1 MRSYSCSVAESK
13 TAQTD
18 MKYNSLTERHDFA
31 SLGNEMYALAA
42 RLFPICRSIT
52 GDGLRQTLKEI
63 AHSIPLQLFEVPSG
77 TQALDWTV
85 PQEWNIRD
93 GYIADLTG
101 KRLVDFRV
109 NNLQVVN
116 YSVSIKKRMTLDELK
131 PHLHSLP
138 DRPDWIP
145 YRTSYYNPT
154 WGFCLSHNQLL
165 DLKDAEY
172 DVCIDSTLADGSL
185 TYGEYVIPGSSTD
198 EILISCHCCHPSL
211 ANDNLSGIA
220 LATALA
226 KIISSVPRRLSYRF
240 LFAPGTI
247 GAITWLSRNET
258 VVPRIKGGLVVACVG
273 DAGDFYYKQSRQG
286 ESELDRAVE
295 YVLKQSGRPY
305 HVRPFTPYGYDERQ
319 YCSPGYNLA
328 VGSLTRT
335 YHGQYPQYHTSADNL
350 DFISA
355 GALAGSLSVYLEIV
369 NVLEHNVRYQN
380 LNPKGEPQLGRRGLY
395 RALGGLPDAGQ
406 QEMALLWILNL
417 ADTTRTLLE
426 MAERSSIPFVTLA
439 QAAAKLEEFALLK
452 QC

>member
-1 MRSYSCSVAESK
+1 
-13 TAQTD
+13 
-18 MKYNSLTERHDFA
+18 MKYSSLIEGHDFA
-31 SLGNEMYALAA
+31 SLGKEMHAMAE

-52 GDGLRQTLKEI
+52 GDGLRQTLNEI
-63 AHSIPLQLFEVPSG
+63 SKSIPLHLTEVPSG

-93 GYIADLTG
+93 AYIADLSG
-101 KRLVDFRV
+101 KRLVDFKA
-109 NNLQVVN
+109 NNLHVVG
-116 YSVSIKKRMTLDELK
+116 YSVPVKKRMSLSELK

-145 YRTSYYNPT
+145 YRTSYYSPT

-165 DLKDAEY
+165 GLTDGEY
-172 DVCIDSTLADGSL
+172 DVCIDSSLTDGSL
-185 TYGEYVIPGSSTD
+185 TYGEYFIPGRLTD

-226 KIISSVPRRLSYRF
+226 RILSAGPRRLSYRF

-273 DAGDFYYKQSRQG
+273 DPGDFHYKQSRQG
-286 ESELDRAVE
+286 KSELDRAVA
-295 YVLKQSGRPY
+295 YVLKQSGRP
-305 HVRPFTPYGYDERQ
+305 HQIRPFTPYGYDERQ

-335 YHGQYPQYHTSADNL
+335 YHGKYPQYHTSADNL

-355 GALAGSLSVYLEIV
+355 DALADTLGIYLAVFEI
-369 NVLEHNVRYQN
+369 LEHNVQYQS

-417 ADTTRTLLE
+417 ADNTRTLLD
-426 MAERSSIPFVTLA
+426 MSERSGIPFATLA
-439 QAAAKLEEFALLK
+439 QAAARLEEFKLLLETGVGSNADPSPPPPPLL
-452 QC
+452 